1 MHITEIKLA
10 AHIKRGQLTPE
21 YFATLH
27 RVPDSD
33 YIAVTLHTPK
43 GDIEHTVM
51 ADDEAD
57 VFSMAEILQ
66 ECLDGRRGTNS
77 DIHSYYCLLQ
87 HFMD

>member
-1 MHITEIKLA
+1 MKILEMKLA
-10 AHIKRGQLTPE
+10 GTMK
-21 YFATLH
+21 
-27 RVPDSD
+27 
-33 YIAVTLHTPK
+33 K
-43 GDIEHTVM
+43 GDVPSHFAVISRIPGNETIRVKLIRCDGEVEHKVM
-51 ADDEAD
+51 ADDETD